1 MLSLLRRK
9 KTMKRI
15 LWVLAA
21 IIIPAFVLWGAG
33 SSSKRKLP
41 YSYIGMINDRKV
53 TIDNFIK
60 SIENVQISLFLNY
73 FNQPEAL
80 NNLQQDRALLNR
92 LAWEDLVLKSTIK
105 KGEIQVTDEEVIAFV
120 TRHPL
125 FTRGGAFDDKLYK
138 YILKNSVR
146 IPPREF
152 EESVRNF
159 LISTKK
165 RNSIV
170 KNVTVSDDEILKAY
184 ENENEKAKISYIM
197 IDKKDFED
205 KVSVSPSEI
214 SSFYETNK
222 AMFEEPEKA
231 ILEYVEFPHKEKGTK
246 DQAIKSLKSFYE
258 KIYKNP
264 KNMKNISEKFGLT
277 IHESAPFAQNETVV
291 GIEGLGSASVSAFRL
306 EPLVEILP
314 FVSSDEEGTSY
325 IMRVK
330 EKIAPRIKEE
340 KLVSGYISTILK
352 DGKSLQLV
360 KEKMDKIYEDMESN
374 NLSLKD
380 IAKKYDLPL
389 EKTDFVSRYD
399 YIEGVGESHEA
410 INEVMKLKEKEISK
424 PILVRKGFVLVEP
437 IEFLPINTE
446 DFEKEKGD
454 YKNRL
459 LSTKK
464 MKAIEDW
471 FKKASLNTSLNVDL
485 NKI

>member
-41 YSYIGMINDRKV
+41 YSYIGTINNRKV

-73 FNQPEAL
+73 FNKPEAL

-92 LAWEDLVLKSTIK
+92 LAWENLVLKSSIK
-105 KGEIQVTDEEVIAFV
+105 KGEIKVTDKEVIDFV
-120 TRHPL
+120 THHPL
-125 FTRGGAFDDKLYK
+125 FTRGRVFDDNLYK

-146 IPPREF
+146 IAPREF
-152 EESVRNF
+152 EESVRSF
-159 LISTKK
+159 LINMKK
-165 RNSIV
+165 RDSIV
-170 KNVTVSDDEILKAY
+170 QNVTVSDDEILKAY
-184 ENENEKAKISYIM
+184 ENENEKAKIYYIM
-197 IDKKDFED
+197 VDKKGFED
-205 KVSVSPSEI
+205 RVSVSPSEI

-222 AMFEEPEKA
+222 AIFQEPEKA
-231 ILEYVEFPHKEKGTK
+231 ILQYVEFPHKEKGTK
-246 DQAIKSLKSFYE
+246 DSAIRNLKSFYE

-264 KNMKNISEKFGLT
+264 KNMEKVSEKFGLT
-277 IHESAPFAQNETVV
+277 IKETAPFAQNEIVV
-291 GIEGLGSASVSAFRL
+291 DMEGLGSASASAFRL

-314 FVSSDEEGTSY
+314 FVSDDEEGTSY
-325 IMRVK
+325 IIRVK

-340 KLVSGYISTILK
+340 ELVSGYIANIIK

-360 KEKMDKIYEDMESN
+360 KDKMDKIYEEIESN
-374 NLSLKD
+374 DLSLKNVS
-380 IAKKYDLPL
+380 KKFDLSL
-389 EKTDFVSRYD
+389 QKTDFISRYD
-399 YIEGVGESHEA
+399 YIEEVGEAHSVIGEA
-410 INEVMKLKEKEISK
+410 LKLKEGEVSK
-424 PILVRKGFVLVEP
+424 PIPVRKGFVLVEP
-437 IEFLPINTE
+437 IGFLPINTK
-446 DFEKEKGD
+446 DFEKEKDD
-454 YKNRL
+454 YENRL

-471 FKKASLNTSLNVDL
+471 FNKANLSTSLNVDL